1 MSLHTP
7 APMASR
13 DLPIANNKQS
23 RLLSRH
29 RLSHL
34 DLTSYY
40 HKSTKNENSPL
51 IKMKGGGF
59 GDVSLGHIQIEDRVY
74 KVAFKQLRLSEAR
87 DVDKVSCLSLQFC
100 TALSSSLERIS

>member
-7 APMASR
+7 ATMASR
-13 DLPIANNKQS
+13 ELPIANSKLT

-34 DLTSYY
+34 DLTSHYN
-40 HKSTKNENSPL
+40 KSTKNGNNSL

-59 GDVSLGHIQIEDRVY
+59 GDVYQGHIQIEDRVY
-74 KVAFKQLRLSEAR
+74 KVAFKQLSVNEAR
-87 DVDKVSCLSLQFC
+87 DVDKVSCLS
-100 TALSSSLERIS
+100 